1 MLRAQRLDLDTL
13 LEAIDRLDSVF
24 ALYDRDFRLIFAN
37 KAATNAWPELYSA
50 LARGLPQ
57 YEAICAEIRQQLP
70 DATEAEILQA
80 TDYTVAGVNSYKASE
95 ITARG
100 SRIFRILHER
110 LGDRGIVGI
119 GVDLTNLRKNQEKL
133 EALAVENHRLANIDE
148 LTGLAN
154 RRSFLRE
161 LDSLL
166 ESDVPRFSLGI
177 LDLDGFKPV
186 NDAYGH
192 PVGDRLLAEAAT
204 RVKEVVGEQR
214 MIARL
219 GGDEFAF
226 LFEGAATDENLS
238 SAAKRLCTSLSKA
251 YRIDDKHLSVTA
263 SIGIATFPDAGTD
276 RSSLLTRADYALYQ
290 AKQAGKGQVVSYS
303 SEHDRLLHQEA
314 SLELSFRRANFAK
327 EMDVEFQPLLEAET
341 GRVVVMESL
350 ARWNCPTHGRVA
362 PDQFIPLAE
371 KTGRIGSLS
380 QALLEKALLVA
391 KHWPREYSL
400 SFNLSSLELADRQH
414 VEALVEMVRASGVA
428 IERVILEVTE
438 RAFTQDAESVV
449 AALELLRS
457 HGLRIALDDF
467 GSSQSNLASIAQ
479 MPLDIVKV
487 DGAFL
492 ENVQDPDTRVAL
504 LKTVCDLCQTLG
516 IETVIEAVETESQH
530 RQAKLAGANL
540 VQGFFC
546 CPPLTSGGT
555 FQIKDSA
562 RKRS

>member
-37 KAATNAWPELYSA
+37 KAATNAWPELYAA

-57 YEAICAEIRQQLP
+57 YEAICSEIRQQLP
-70 DATEAEILQA
+70 DATEEEILKA
-80 TDYTVAGVNSYKASE
+80 TDYTVAGVNSHKASE

-100 SRIFRILHER
+100 GRVFRTLHER

-119 GVDLTNLRKNQEKL
+119 GVDLTNLRKNQKKL

-166 ESDVPRFSLGI
+166 ESNVQRFSLGI

-226 LFEGAATDENLS
+226 LYDGAATDENLS
-238 SAAKRLCTSLSKA
+238 KAATRLCASLSQA

-263 SIGIATFPDAGTD
+263 SIGLATFPDAGTD

-303 SEHDRLLHQEA
+303 SEHDQLLHQEA

-380 QALLEKALLVA
+380 QVLLEKALLVA
-391 KHWPREYSL
+391 KRWPREYSL
-400 SFNLSSLELADRQH
+400 SFNLSSLELTDRQH
-414 VEALVEMVRASGVA
+414 VEALVELVRASGVA
-428 IERVILEVTE
+428 IERVIFEVTE
-438 RAFTQDAESVV
+438 RAFTKDAESIV

-457 HGLRIALDDF
+457 HGLRVALDDF
-467 GSSQSNLASIAQ
+467 GSSQSNLGSIAQ

-492 ENVQDPDTRVAL
+492 ENVQAADTRIAL
-504 LKTVCDLCQTLG
+504 LKTVCDLCRTLG
-516 IETVIEAVETESQH
+516 IETVIEAVETEFQH